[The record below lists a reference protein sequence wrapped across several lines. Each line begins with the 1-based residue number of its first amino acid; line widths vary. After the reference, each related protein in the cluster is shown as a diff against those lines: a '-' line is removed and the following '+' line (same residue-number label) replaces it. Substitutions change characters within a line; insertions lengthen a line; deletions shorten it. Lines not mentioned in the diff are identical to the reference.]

1 MQNTR
6 TNRELDLLVQEIKEG
21 LTFKSRLKALP
32 DNPIWT
38 VGDIYSPAMYLND
51 DRSSLIL
58 VEFGQYG
65 KPTISTVVVDHR
77 VIEILFYAICPEELL
92 IKNGKYRM
100 DRQMANVV
108 SGLYDA
114 QIFVERIVSDFYNEK
129 RIGTFHSIKGLEY
142 PKEITYK
149 KRNGLYHKL
158 VGEAAIKSFIHYFL
172 PKYLTSHRPLTDSL
186 IIEGGDSYISKKVCE
201 IQEIRQMIS
210 KIENDTNYRAS
221 ELLLIDDSLSLASD
235 VFYPEK
241 IGFKRLS
248 DVQKSILLRYMVGE

>member
-1 MQNTR
+1 MKNTR

-38 VGDIYSPAMYLND
+38 VSDIYSPAMYLNN
-51 DRSSLIL
+51 DRSSLIF
-58 VEFGQYG
+58 VEFDLYG
-65 KPTISTVVVDHR
+65 KPTISSVVVDHR

-100 DRQMANVV
+100 DSQMANVV
-108 SGLYDA
+108 SRLYDA
-114 QIFVERIVSDFYNEK
+114 QLFVERIVSDFYSER

-149 KRNGLYHKL
+149 TRNGLYHKL

-172 PKYLTSHRPLTDSL
+172 PKYLTSQIPLTNL
-186 IIEGGDSYISKKVCE
+186 VIEGGDSYVSKKVCE

-210 KIENDTNYRAS
+210 KIENDTNYRTS
-221 ELLLIDDSLSLASD
+221 ELLLIDDSLSLASE
-235 VFYPEK
+235 VFYPET

-248 DVQKSILLRYMVGE
+248 EVQKSILLSHMVGE

>member
-1 MQNTR
+1 MKNTR

-38 VGDIYSPAMYLND
+38 VDDIYSPAMYLNN

-65 KPTISTVVVDHR
+65 KPTISSVVVDHR
-77 VIEILFYAICPEELL
+77 VIEILFYAICPEELM

-100 DRQMANVV
+100 DHQTANVV

-114 QIFVERIVSDFYNEK
+114 QIFVERIVSDFYNERK
-129 RIGTFHSIKGLEY
+129 IGTFHSTKGLEY

-172 PKYLTSHRPLTDSL
+172 PKYLTSQRLLINL
-186 IIEGGDSYISKKVCE
+186 IIEGGDSYVSKKVCE

-210 KIENDTNYRAS
+210 KIENDTNYRTS

-248 DVQKSILLRYMVGE
+248 EVQKSILLSHIVGE

>member
-32 DNPIWT
+32 DNPIWM
-38 VGDIYSPAMYLND
+38 VGDIYSPAMYLNN
-51 DRSSLIL
+51 DRSSLIF
-58 VEFGQYG
+58 VEFDLYG
-65 KPTISTVVVDHR
+65 KPTISSVVVDHR

-100 DRQMANVV
+100 DSQMANVV

-142 PKEITYK
+142 PKEIKYK

-172 PKYLTSHRPLTDSL
+172 PKYLTSQRPLTDSL
-186 IIEGGDSYISKKVCE
+186 VIEGGDSYISKKVCE
-201 IQEIRQMIS
+201 IQKIRKMIS
-210 KIENDTNYRAS
+210 KIENDTNYRTS
-221 ELLLIDDSLSLASD
+221 ELLLVDDNLFLGSEI
-235 VFYPEK
+235 FYPET
-241 IGFKRLS
+241 IGCKRLS
-248 DVQKSILLRYMVGE
+248 DVQKSILLSHMVGE

>member
-1 MQNTR
+1 MKNTR

-32 DNPIWT
+32 YDPIWT
-38 VGDIYSPAMYLND
+38 VSDIYSPAMYLNNN
-51 DRSSLIL
+51 RSSLIL

-100 DRQMANVV
+100 DSQMANVV

-114 QIFVERIVSDFYNEK
+114 QIFVERIVSDFYSER

-149 KRNGLYHKL
+149 RRNGLYHKL

-172 PKYLTSHRPLTDSL
+172 PKYLTSQIPLTNL
-186 IIEGGDSYISKKVCE
+186 VIEGGDSYISKKVCE
-201 IQEIRQMIS
+201 IQKIRKMIS
-210 KIENDTNYRAS
+210 KIENDTNYRTS
-221 ELLLIDDSLSLASD
+221 ELLLIDDSLSLASE
-235 VFYPEK
+235 VFYPET

-248 DVQKSILLRYMVGE
+248 DVQKSILLSYMVGE

>member
-1 MQNTR
+1 MKNTK

-38 VGDIYSPAMYLND
+38 VGDIYSPAMYLNN

-65 KPTISTVVVDHR
+65 KPTISSVVVDHR

-92 IKNGKYRM
+92 IKAWKYRRDGQM
-100 DRQMANVV
+100 DDVV

-172 PKYLTSHRPLTDSL
+172 PKYLTSQRPLAELMVMD
-186 IIEGGDSYISKKVCE
+186 GGDSYIAKKVCE
-201 IQEIRQMIS
+201 IQEIRQMIF
-210 KIENDTNYRAS
+210 KIENDTNYRTT
-221 ELLLIDDSLSLASD
+221 EIRLVDDSLFLGSEI
-235 VFYPEK
+235 FYPET
-241 IGFKRLS
+241 IGFKQLS
-248 DVQKSILLRYMVGE
+248 DVQKSILLSHMVGE

>member
-21 LTFKSRLKALP
+21 LTFKSRLKAIP

-38 VGDIYSPAMYLND
+38 VGDIYSPAMYLNN

-77 VIEILFYAICPEELL
+77 VIEILLYAICPEELL

-114 QIFVERIVSDFYNEK
+114 QIFVERIVSDFYNER

-172 PKYLTSHRPLTDSL
+172 PKYLTSQRPLTDSL
-186 IIEGGDSYISKKVCE
+186 VIDGGDSYISKKVCE

-210 KIENDTNYRAS
+210 KIENDTNYRDS

-248 DVQKSILLRYMVGE
+248 DVQKSILLSYMVGE

>member
-1 MQNTR
+1 MKNTR

-21 LTFKSRLKALP
+21 LTFKSRLKAIP

-38 VGDIYSPAMYLND
+38 VDDIYSPAMYLNN

-65 KPTISTVVVDHR
+65 KPTISSVVVDHR

-92 IKNGKYRM
+92 IKGGKYRM
-100 DRQMANVV
+100 DGQMANVV

-149 KRNGLYHKL
+149 KRNGFYHKL

-172 PKYLTSHRPLTDSL
+172 PKYLTSQIPLTNL
-186 IIEGGDSYISKKVCE
+186 VIEGGDSYISKKVCE
-201 IQEIRQMIS
+201 IQKIRQMIS
-210 KIENDTNYRAS
+210 KIENDTNHRSS
-221 ELLLIDDSLSLASD
+221 ELLLVDDSLSLASE
-235 VFYPEK
+235 VSYPET

-248 DVQKSILLRYMVGE
+248 DVQKSILLSYMVGE

>member
-6 TNRELDLLVQEIKEG
+6 INRELDLLVQEIKEG

-38 VGDIYSPAMYLND
+38 VDDIYSPAMYLNN

-65 KPTISTVVVDHR
+65 KPTISSVVVDHR

-92 IKNGKYRM
+92 IKASKCRM
-100 DRQMANVV
+100 NNSMANVV
-108 SGLYDA
+108 SRLYDA
-114 QIFVERIVSDFYNEK
+114 QIFVEKIVSDFYNEK
-129 RIGTFHSIKGLEY
+129 RIGTLHSTKGLEY

-149 KRNGLYHKL
+149 THNGLYHKL

-172 PKYLTSHRPLTDSL
+172 PKYLTSQRLLAELMVMD
-186 IIEGGDSYISKKVCE
+186 GGDSYIAKKVCE
-201 IQEIRQMIS
+201 IQKVRQMIF
-210 KIENDTNYRAS
+210 KIENDTNYRTTEIRLVDNSLFLGS
-221 ELLLIDDSLSLASD
+221 E
-235 VFYPEK
+235 VFYPET

-248 DVQKSILLRYMVGE
+248 DVQKSILLSYMVGE